1 MNARLWPLFLVLL
14 SAAPVAAQES
24 LRDLKRPGQHGAFLT
39 PGQIDRWV
47 FEGEKDETIIAH
59 VASREFDPILQLAQ
73 TEKKDDKVLLEV
85 DDPGL
90 ESRFAVRLPAKGQ
103 FKIRVHAYKFQGGG
117 NYTLRVQCFRATPL
131 TVGKPLVGTFDRTGK
146 SYHYFQGVKGQ
157 VIIPE
162 LKGASSRA
170 WQFLDYQGRELT
182 GWEGTVLLPDSK
194 EDYLVLSGQ
203 PGYRY
208 DLLVRTARQLAL
220 AVGKPQA
227 ASLQQGEADVLS
239 FQGKPGEFR
248 LVEVEKKGDLLSRL
262 QYAPLDTDNGQ
273 RIEREGDRPEIQ
285 FLPVASRGG
294 RLRYAAVLGREGRY
308 QLQLLAATPTSYKLT
323 MRDPSVP
330 ITLGKDVA
338 DNLPVGGAAFYSFQ
352 AAPGQLFQANLG
364 SQKFVPVLRLY
375 DQHGGLVGSSGDDA
389 DGLEGRLTHMV
400 VAKGLYRL
408 QVSSL
413 GDGGGGDYRLAL
425 TETKLKELPIGG
437 RGTGTVQPGAT
448 DYWAF
453 PGKSG
458 QTVFLNVRSDAFE
471 PVVSLRSPDGVLLA
485 TDNRGSTATGS
496 LFALKLPRTGHY
508 TVWISSRRGAGEYK
522 VRLIDG
528 D

>member
-1 MNARLWPLFLVLL
+1 MTCCRGC
-14 SAAPVAAQES
+14 S
-24 LRDLKRPGQHGAFLT
+24 T
-39 PGQIDRWV
+39 P
-47 FEGEKDETIIAH
+47 
-59 VASREFDPILQLAQ
+59 
-73 TEKKDDKVLLEV
+73 
-85 DDPGL
+85 
-90 ESRFAVRLPAKGQ
+90 
-103 FKIRVHAYKFQGGG
+103 
-117 NYTLRVQCFRATPL
+117 
-131 TVGKPLVGTFDRTGK
+131 
-146 SYHYFQGVKGQ
+146 
-157 VIIPE
+157 
-162 LKGASSRA
+162 
-170 WQFLDYQGRELT
+170 
-182 GWEGTVLLPDSK
+182 
-194 EDYLVLSGQ
+194 
-203 PGYRY
+203 
-208 DLLVRTARQLAL
+208 
-220 AVGKPQA
+220 
-227 ASLQQGEADVLS
+227 
-239 FQGKPGEFR
+239 
-248 LVEVEKKGDLLSRL
+248 
-262 QYAPLDTDNGQ
+262 PLDTDNGQ

-496 LFALKLPRTGHY
+496 LFALKLPRTGRY